1 MRLSDRDRRDWSLLI
16 FIVPLGIL
24 LMIIAGQIAMQILPQ
39 WSLPTWMGS
48 NLDPDKGG
56 SGPRP
61 IYNPLILTPFS
72 WFGDYLTP
80 MGDDISFVPFIVL
93 EPSATTSP
101 TPAPPTPTSSP
112 PPLTEETTAT
122 PSPTTPSP
130 IVTVTTTTRPP
141 GETPTTPPPLTET
154 PTPTPTTT
162 TPTPT
167 ATETDTPTPTP
178 TETDTPT
185 PTGYPSTLDPGWTQ
199 VAPPPQIN
207 LNAPDGNA
215 ANLVNGSYTVL
226 NISASPV
233 IVLVT
238 PDEFYDLVFYEYNES
253 GVIYMDHIII
263 GISQYADGSIF
274 YEVFNWGNNIPDT
287 NTSLNTDNLPSP
299 GTGCTPG
306 DPECDDRVFSPS
318 ELYPYPGTGVL
329 IDVDTAP
336 SAPPPGTYD
345 YIVIISPVS
354 GIGDPSQIDA
364 IIVTKVPTP

>member
-141 GETPTTPPPLTET
+141 GETPTTPPL
-154 PTPTPTTT
+154 
-162 TPTPT
+162 
-167 ATETDTPTPTP
+167 
-178 TETDTPT
+178 
-185 PTGYPSTLDPGWTQ
+185 LLKRQ
-199 VAPPPQIN
+199 RQLPPPQRRHPPPLKRI
-207 LNAPDGNA
+207 PRHRRQPKQ
-215 ANLVNGSYTVL
+215 
-226 NISASPV
+226 I
-233 IVLVT
+233 
-238 PDEFYDLVFYEYNES
+238 
-253 GVIYMDHIII
+253 HRHR
-263 GISQYADGSIF
+263 
-274 YEVFNWGNNIPDT
+274 PDT
-287 NTSLNTDNLPSP
+287 PQHWIPAGLRWLLHPK
-299 GTGCTPG
+299 
-306 DPECDDRVFSPS
+306 
-318 ELYPYPGTGVL
+318 L
-329 IDVDTAP
+329 I
-336 SAPPPGTYD
+336 
-345 YIVIISPVS
+345 
-354 GIGDPSQIDA
+354 
-364 IIVTKVPTP
+364 